1 MKRNESRISEVS
13 GVKQRAYYLHI
24 DKHII
29 YRLIKSEKFLGEK
42 FEPVI
47 NNRGTIRFPC
57 NKKLKSNIN
66 TIYGGKLMT
75 LSIGVNIRHSSH
87 ISQFW
92 KYVYDTTETEEVSNI
107 NLKSKKIRIPV

>member
-1 MKRNESRISEVS
+1 MKMNESRISEVS

-29 YRLIKSEKFLGEK
+29 YRLIKSENSAGEK

-66 TIYGGKLMT
+66 TIYGGKLIT
-75 LSIGVNIRHSSH
+75 LNIDKNIRYSSH

-92 KYVYDTTETEEVSNI
+92 RCVCDI
-107 NLKSKKIRIPV
+107 NDLKELFYIHRREA